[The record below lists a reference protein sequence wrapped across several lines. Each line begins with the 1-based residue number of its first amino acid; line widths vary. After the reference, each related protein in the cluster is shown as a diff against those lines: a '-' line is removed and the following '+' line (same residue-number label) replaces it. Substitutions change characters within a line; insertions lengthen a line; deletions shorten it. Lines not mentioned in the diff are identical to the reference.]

1 MTFYNAAV
9 QTESFVC
16 VGMPG
21 KSIGTQTDDFVQ
33 EYSPLRYEHVSRSE
47 EAFRAYTGIRNIL
60 RRSSTRQK
68 NLANLS
74 LDFGKQASSILKGFH
89 SYSKNVYA
97 VKTRN
102 R

>member
-1 MTFYNAAV
+1 MQQCKQNHL
-9 QTESFVC
+9 C
-16 VGMPG
+16 VLECLENQLVLT
-21 KSIGTQTDDFVQ
+21 TQTDDFVQ

-47 EAFRAYTGIRNIL
+47 EAFRAYTGIKNIL

-89 SYSKNVYA
+89 SYSKNVYV